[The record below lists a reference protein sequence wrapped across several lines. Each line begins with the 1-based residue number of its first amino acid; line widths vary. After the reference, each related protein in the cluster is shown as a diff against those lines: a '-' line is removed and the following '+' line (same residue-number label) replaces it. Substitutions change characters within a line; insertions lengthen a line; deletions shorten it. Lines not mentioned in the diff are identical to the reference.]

1 MCFKDGLSEGEI
13 RRKLI
18 ENAKLKT
25 SAPHRRSLDKTAVKD
40 GKKSAT
46 KDGIKERKKS
56 ISADRKK
63 IFQSTKA
70 TQDNKK
76 VTQEVSKVTPGP
88 KVTSSPKVTQ
98 EVSKVT
104 PSPKVTQNVQKV
116 TQNVFKV
123 MQGKKKVIAGD
134 AVTQSVAKVTQI
146 VDKKGI
152 AVNKE
157 KSGSDGKKKL
167 LPVMERRKGKNR
179 FISISNFHFSYLP
192 FLATS
197 CLKGIVCTA
206 YFSNIMS

>member
-1 MCFKDGLSEGEI
+1 MCFKDELSEGEI

-40 GKKSAT
+40 GKKSVV

-63 IFQSTKA
+63 ISQLTKA
-70 TQDNKK
+70 TPDIKK
-76 VTQEVSKVTPGP
+76 FTQEVSKVA
-88 KVTSSPKVTQ
+88 
-98 EVSKVT
+98 

-116 TQNVFKV
+116 TQNVCKL
-123 MQGKKKVIAGD
+123 MQGKKKVIAVD

-146 VDKKGI
+146 VDKKEI

-157 KSGSDGKKKL
+157 KSGTDGKKKL
-167 LPVMERRKGKNR
+167 LPVMERRKGKTG
-179 FISISNFHFSYLP
+179 FFS
-192 FLATS
+192 FS
-197 CLKGIVCTA
+197 H
-206 YFSNIMS
+206 YFTFF

>member
-1 MCFKDGLSEGEI
+1 MCFKDELSEGEI

-40 GKKSAT
+40 GKKSAV

-63 IFQSTKA
+63 ISQLVKA
-70 TQDNKK
+70 TPDIK
-76 VTQEVSKVTPGP
+76 
-88 KVTSSPKVTQ
+88 KVTQ

-116 TQNVFKV
+116 TQNVCKL
-123 MQGKKKVIAGD
+123 MQGKKKVIAVD
-134 AVTQSVAKVTQI
+134 AVTQS
-146 VDKKGI
+146 DKKEI

-157 KSGSDGKKKL
+157 KSGTDGKKKL
-167 LPVMERRKGKNR
+167 LPVMERRKGKTG
-179 FISISNFHFSYLP
+179 FISFSH
-192 FLATS
+192 
-197 CLKGIVCTA
+197 
-206 YFSNIMS
+206 YFTF